1 MDRNCHVGIKPADD
15 NGYFE
20 EMTKAVFQSGFNWQV
35 IENKWENFRT
45 AFADFAIP
53 AVAAFGSEEMARLES
68 DAGIVRNYRKIEATL
83 KNAREFVFVQQAF
96 GSFDKY
102 LESISGDGEE
112 KMCKMLSK
120 RFSHLGKATSMFFLR
135 KVGWE
140 MPETVKQWAE
150 NR

>member
-1 MDRNCHVGIKPADD
+1 M
-15 NGYFE
+15 
-20 EMTKAVFQSGFNWQV
+20 
-35 IENKWENFRT
+35 
-45 AFADFAIP
+45 
-53 AVAAFGSEEMARLES
+53 S

-83 KNAREFVFVQQAF
+83 KNAREFVFVQQEF

-102 LESISGDGEE
+102 LAAISVEGEE

-140 MPETVKQWAE
+140 MPETVKQWADS
-150 NR
+150 R